1 MSALARYF
9 NARGKNVSGYDKTPT
24 PLTQQLINEGIEI
37 HFEENI
43 KMLPE
48 KIDLVVYTPAI
59 PSTHTELKY
68 FKENGYEIKKRS
80 EVLGLL
86 TKDNFTIAVAGTH
99 GKTTISSMLA
109 HIFKSSGINILGF
122 IGGITQNYDSN
133 FFNSENFKA
142 VIVEADEYDRSFL
155 QLHPDIAVISSMD
168 ADHLDIYGD
177 KNYMLESYNLFAK
190 QIKKNGKLIY
200 KKSLPVAGNTGNPK
214 YQYSA
219 FAVAD
224 YYAERIK
231 KNGAHYKFYFNSD
244 ELKNEEIN
252 LQTDA
257 FYNVENAVAAI
268 AVCLNFGLNIEQIKS
283 ALASYKGVK
292 RRFEYQVKSDK
303 IIYIDDYAHHP
314 EELKACINSVKKLYP
329 GKKITGVFQPHL
341 YTRTRDFADEFARS
355 LELLD
360 ELILLEIYPAREL
373 PIEGVSS
380 KMLFNKVNINNK
392 SSCSKEQLV
401 DILKNKKTEIILTL
415 GAGDIDQLV
424 IPIKEMLL
432 GKYKIKNV

>member
-9 NARGKNVSGYDKTPT
+9 KARGKNVSGYDKTQT
-24 PLTQQLINEGIEI
+24 ELTRQLINEGIEI
-37 HFEENI
+37 HFKENI
-43 KMLPE
+43 KMLPG
-48 KIDLVVYTPAI
+48 KVDLVIYTPAI

-68 FKENGYEIKKRS
+68 FKENGFQIKKRS

-86 TKDNFTIAVAGTH
+86 TKDNYTIAVAGTH
-99 GKTTISSMLA
+99 GKTTISSMIA
-109 HIFKSSGINILGF
+109 HVLKSSDVNILGF
-122 IGGITQNYDSN
+122 VGGITQNYDSN

-177 KNYMLESYNLFAK
+177 RNYMIESYNLFAK
-190 QIKKNGKLIY
+190 QIKKNGELIY
-200 KKSLPVAGNTGNPK
+200 KKSLPVADNLNIGK

-219 FAVAD
+219 SAVAD
-224 YYAERIK
+224 YYAERIE
-231 KNGAHYKFYFNSD
+231 KNGDYYRFYFNSG
-244 ELKNEEIN
+244 ECKNEEIN
-252 LQTDA
+252 IRTDA

-268 AVCLNFGLNIEQIKS
+268 AVCLNFCLNIEQMKS
-283 ALASYKGVK
+283 ALINYKGVK
-292 RRFEYQVKSDK
+292 RRFDYQIKSDK

-314 EELKACINSVKKLYP
+314 EELKACITSVRKLYP
-329 GKKITGVFQPHL
+329 DKKITGVFQPHL

-360 ELILLEIYPAREL
+360 ELILLDIYPAREL
-373 PIEGVSS
+373 PVEGVSA
-380 KMLFNKVNINNK
+380 KMLFNKVSINNK
-392 SSCSKEQLV
+392 LLCLKEQLV
-401 DILKNKKTEIILTL
+401 NILKEREMEIVLTL

-424 IPIKEMLL
+424 CPVREMLIEKF
-432 GKYKIKNV
+432 GINN